1 MTTSCRASNLW
12 TVSSRYD
19 RDDQPVLPEEDDWF
33 ATPFQE
39 PMETDEVA
47 WQDDEPAPPPRPAP
61 DGLAQRQIVI
71 VLAVLAIIAVIV
83 IAILLVKAVGGSDE
97 PSTTTP
103 VTTATTPTDTTP
115 ADTTPTDT
123 TPTDTTPTDT
133 TPTNTTPTNTTPA
146 GDAVTSVPTEATL
159 RAGDSGSSVTS
170 LQKALNQLGYDAG
183 TADGNYG
190 AATTAA
196 VTAFQNDKNLT
207 ADGVAGATT
216 LTAINNAL
224 AAG

>member
-1 MTTSCRASNLW
+1 MTTSSRTSNLS

-19 RDDQPVLPEEDDWF
+19 RDDLPVLPEEDDWF

-39 PMETDEVA
+39 PVETDEVA
-47 WQDDEPAPPPRPAP
+47 WQDEEPEPPQRPVP

-71 VLAVLAIIAVIV
+71 ILAVLAIIAAIV
-83 IAILLVKAVGGSDE
+83 IAILLVRAVTGSDE
-97 PSTTTP
+97 PGTTTP

-133 TPTNTTPTNTTPA
+133 TPTNTTPTN
-146 GDAVTSVPTEATL
+146 GGVTSVPTDATL
-159 RAGDSGSSVTS
+159 RAGSTGTSVTA
-170 LQKALNQLGYDAG
+170 LQNALNQLGYDAG
-183 TADGNYG
+183 TADGNFG
-190 AATTAA
+190 ASTTAA
-196 VTAFQNDKNLT
+196 VIAFQKAKGLT
-207 ADGVAGATT
+207 EDGVAGATT
-216 LTAINNAL
+216 LTAINTAL

>member
-1 MTTSCRASNLW
+1 VTSSCRTSNLW

-19 RDDQPVLPEEDDWF
+19 RDDLPVLPEEDDWF

-39 PMETDEVA
+39 QPMETDEVA
-47 WQDDEPAPPPRPAP
+47 WQDDEPPPPPRPAP

-83 IAILLVKAVGGSDE
+83 ILILLVRAVSGSDD
-97 PSTTTP
+97 PGTTTP
-103 VTTATTPTDTTP
+103 VTTATTPADTTPADTTP

-123 TPTDTTPTDT
+123 TPTDTA
-133 TPTNTTPTNTTPA
+133 PTNTTPTGGN
-146 GDAVTSVPTEATL
+146 VTSVPTEATL
-159 RAGDSGSSVTS
+159 RAGTTGSSVTD
-170 LQKALNQLGYDAG
+170 LQNALNQLGYDVG

-196 VTAFQNDKNLT
+196 VTAFQKDKGLT
-207 ADGVAGATT
+207 QDGTAGPTT
-216 LTAINNAL
+216 LAAINTAL

>member
-1 MTTSCRASNLW
+1 MTSSCRTSNLW

-19 RDDQPVLPEEDDWF
+19 RDDLPVLPEEDDWF

-83 IAILLVKAVGGSDE
+83 ILILLVRAVSGSDD
-97 PSTTTP
+97 PGATTP
-103 VTTATTPTDTTP
+103 VTTATTPADTTP

-133 TPTNTTPTNTTPA
+133 TPTNTTPTGGN
-146 GDAVTSVPTEATL
+146 VTSVPTEATL
-159 RAGDSGSSVTS
+159 RAGTTGSSVTD
-170 LQKALNQLGYDAG
+170 LQNALNQLGYDVG

-196 VTAFQNDKNLT
+196 VSAFQKDKGLT
-207 ADGVAGATT
+207 EDGVAGPTT
-216 LTAINNAL
+216 LAAINTAL

>member
-1 MTTSCRASNLW
+1 VTTSYRPSNLW
-12 TVSSRYD
+12 NVSSRYD
-19 RDDQPVLPEEDDWF
+19 RDDLPVLPEEDDWF

-39 PMETDEVA
+39 PMVTDEVA
-47 WQDDEPAPPPRPAP
+47 WQDDEPEPPPRPAP

-83 IAILLVKAVGGSDE
+83 ILILLVKAVSGSDNT
-97 PSTTTP
+97 PTATTP

-115 ADTTPTDT
+115 ANTTPADT

-133 TPTNTTPTNTTPA
+133 TPTNTTPT
-146 GDAVTSVPTEATL
+146 GGGVTSVPTEATL
-159 RAGDSGSSVTS
+159 RPGTSGSSVTD
-170 LQKALNQLGYDAG
+170 LQNALNQLGYDVG
-183 TADGNYG
+183 TADGSYG

-196 VTAFQNDKNLT
+196 VTAFQKDKGLT
-207 ADGVAGATT
+207 QDGTAGPAT
-216 LTAINNAL
+216 LAAINTAL

>member
-1 MTTSCRASNLW
+1 M
-12 TVSSRYD
+12 SSRYD
-19 RDDQPVLPEEDDWF
+19 RDDLPVLPEEDDWF

-47 WQDDEPAPPPRPAP
+47 WQDDEPAAPPPRRAP

-83 IAILLVKAVGGSDE
+83 IAILLVRAVSGSDD
-97 PSTTTP
+97 PTTPP

-115 ADTTPTDT
+115 ASTTPTDT

-133 TPTNTTPTNTTPA
+133 TPRPTTTTPTS
-146 GDAVTSVPTEATL
+146 GGVTSVPTEATL
-159 RAGDSGSSVTS
+159 RAGTTGSSVTD

-196 VTAFQNDKNLT
+196 VTAFQKDKGLT
-207 ADGVAGATT
+207 QDGVAGPTT
-216 LTAINNAL
+216 LAAINTAL

>member
-1 MTTSCRASNLW
+1 MTSSCRTSNLW

-19 RDDQPVLPEEDDWF
+19 RDDLPVLPEEDDWF

-39 PMETDEVA
+39 QPMETDEVA
-47 WQDDEPAPPPRPAP
+47 WQDDEPPPPRPAP

-83 IAILLVKAVGGSDE
+83 ILILLVRAVSGSDD
-97 PSTTTP
+97 PGATTTP
-103 VTTATTPTDTTP
+103 VTTATTPADTTP
-115 ADTTPTDT
+115 ANTTPADT

-133 TPTNTTPTNTTPA
+133 TPTNTTPTGGNVTP
-146 GDAVTSVPTEATL
+146 VPTEATL
-159 RAGDSGSSVTS
+159 RAGTTGSSVTD
-170 LQKALNQLGYDAG
+170 LQNALNQLGYDVG

-196 VTAFQNDKNLT
+196 VTAFQKDKGLT
-207 ADGVAGATT
+207 QDGTAGPTT
-216 LTAINNAL
+216 LAAINTAL